1 LLVGVK
7 INEGVFVM
15 KEFIVPGGT
24 RLNLVTTPEEAA
36 KVKEHDLVPVYRI
49 LKKEENLVGWA
60 LRDETLIGVF
70 EIIVDLD
77 ARGGSEWG
85 EMRILSI
92 RTDA

>member
-1 LLVGVK
+1 
-7 INEGVFVM
+7 M
-15 KEFIVPGGT
+15 KEFIVPGGK
-24 RLNLVTTPEEAA
+24 RLNLLTTPEEAE
-36 KVKEHDLVPVYRI
+36 KVNEDDRVPVYRI
-49 LKKEENLVGWA
+49 LKNEQDLVGWA
-60 LRDETLIGVF
+60 LRDETLIGAF

>member
-1 LLVGVK
+1 
-7 INEGVFVM
+7 M
-15 KEFIVPGGT
+15 D
-24 RLNLVTTPEEAA
+24 AA
-36 KVKEHDLVPVYRI
+36 
-49 LKKEENLVGWA
+49 
-60 LRDETLIGVF
+60 DETLIGAF

>member
-1 LLVGVK
+1 
-7 INEGVFVM
+7 M

-24 RLNLVTTPEEAA
+24 RLNRVTTPEEAE

-49 LKKEENLVGWA
+49 LKKEQDLVGWA
-60 LRDETLIGVF
+60 LRDETLIGAF

-77 ARGGSEWG
+77 AREGSEWG